1 MTRPRL
7 SLLAISALWLSCGCS
22 SKAVTPGSDTADGGA
37 NGNGGAASGGQP
49 PVVKTCPPGP
59 NIKTDPEP
67 VTVGFVS
74 GSIVDENG
82 DPTSAGL
89 VQVCG
94 KNLCLPAHVGDDGAL
109 GEAFNQPLTAPLCKY
124 GDGFDWGKLGVPVAA
139 GDSQLGTLMTVR
151 LPDYAGA
158 PPFEPGKSIS
168 SGGVTL
174 ALDAGS
180 GFVFDGLDYSDDQL
194 LFRAAA
200 LPAAAL
206 PPLGHDFVAGYA
218 LSPLETH
225 ICPLPAIS
233 IENTSDLPAGTALE
247 LYVLGLDVDEKWVP
261 YGAWQLAS
269 SGQVSAD
276 GATLEFPDGAPVL
289 SAFAVRVK
297 D

>member
-1 MTRPRL
+1 MTCPRL
-7 SLLAISALWLSCGCS
+7 SLLAISALWLSFGCS
-22 SKAVTPGSDTADGGA
+22 SKSAVPANDATDGGA
-37 NGNGGAASGGQP
+37 NGIGGAASGGQP
-49 PVVKTCPPGP
+49 PVVKTCPAGP
-59 NIKTDPEP
+59 NVKTDPEP

-82 DPTSAGL
+82 DPTAAGL

-94 KNLCLPAHVGDDGAL
+94 KNACFQANVGADGAL
-109 GEAFNQPLTAPLCKY
+109 GQAFNQPLTAPLCKY
-124 GDGFDWGKLGVPVAA
+124 GDGFDWGKLAVPVEA

-158 PPFEPGKSIS
+158 PPFEPGTSIS

-174 ALDAGS
+174 ALDADS

-206 PPLGHDFVAGYA
+206 GPLGHDFVAGYA

-225 ICPLPAIS
+225 ICPPPAIS
-233 IENTSDLPAGTALE
+233 IENSGNLAAGTALE

-269 SGQVSAD
+269 SGEVSAD
-276 GATLEFPDGAPVL
+276 GASLEFPDGAPVL